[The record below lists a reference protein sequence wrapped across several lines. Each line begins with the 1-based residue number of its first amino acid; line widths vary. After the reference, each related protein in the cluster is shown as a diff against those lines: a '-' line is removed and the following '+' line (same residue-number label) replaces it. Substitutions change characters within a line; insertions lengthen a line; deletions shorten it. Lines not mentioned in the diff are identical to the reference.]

1 MKYFNSKFFELTNKS
16 YFAVDARLSI
26 IELSNNWP
34 DQYLLGRSVTN
45 LFAPEYQDIILRLF
59 LKEENKSGE
68 KKNESSH
75 FIARVIGS
83 EGSYYFAEIQL
94 NYDLVSE
101 NILGSVSAL
110 VSTRRESNILESVLD
125 NLSTMASFFNHEM
138 RLIYANKSFL
148 SWFDLKIN
156 EVIGKKIREINLR
169 GLNSLIF
176 PYVEEALMGKNQSIE
191 LILPSPN
198 ENDAYKILNL
208 NFLPKIE
215 NQKIEGIYF
224 FLTDITEQKTN
235 TNEALQREKKMQVL
249 FNSLSQGVIIHDFKG
264 RIIEFNPSALKI
276 LGVTG
281 DQLIGKSSYDEKWK
295 LINEDDT
302 PMLPHEQPAMIA
314 LRTGIPVT
322 NKIIGVYTGDET
334 LVWISV
340 TAIPLFEKD
349 ESKPYRILVT
359 FEDMTKFFRLK
370 QELKAKSA
378 WKAAILDGAD
388 YSLISTTSDGMIVT
402 FNKKAEELLGYKA
415 DEMIN
420 KTTPMILHD
429 PKDVVERAKLLSA
442 ELGEEIKPGFEVFV
456 LKALRFGKDTQPWDY
471 ITKSGE
477 RIAINLQV
485 TAIRDD
491 KNNCIGF
498 LGMSTRAQ

>member
-1 MKYFNSKFFELTNKS
+1 MKYFNSKFFELTNKN
-16 YFAVDARLSI
+16 YFAINEKLNI
-26 IELSNNWP
+26 IELSSNWA
-34 DQYLLGRSVTN
+34 DQDLLGRSVTS
-45 LFAPEYQDIILRLF
+45 LFSPEYRDTVLSFF
-59 LKEENKSGE
+59 LKEEKKSNENKSE
-68 KKNESSH
+68 LSY
-75 FIARVIGS
+75 FIAPVIDREVG
-83 EGSYYFAEIQL
+83 YYLAEIQL
-94 NYDLVSE
+94 SYDVASR
-101 NILGSVSAL
+101 NTVGSISAL
-110 VSTRRESNILESVLD
+110 STKRGEGNILESVLD

-138 RLIYANKSFL
+138 RLIYANKGFL
-148 SWFDLKIN
+148 SWFSLKIDD
-156 EVIGKKIREINLR
+156 VIGKKVREIHLS

-176 PYVEEALMGKNQSIE
+176 PYIEEALMGKNQSIE

-208 NFLPKIE
+208 NFIPKIE
-215 NQKIEGIYF
+215 NKKIEGIYF
-224 FLTDITEQKTN
+224 FLIDITEQKTN

-249 FNSLSQGVIIHDFKG
+249 FNGLSQGVVVHDFKG

-281 DQLIGKSSYDEKWK
+281 DQLLGKSSYDEKWR
-295 LINEDDT
+295 LINEDHT
-302 PMLPHEQPAMIA
+302 PMLPQEQPAMIA

-322 NKIIGVYTGDET
+322 NKIIGVYTVDES

-340 TAIPLFEKD
+340 TAIPLFEKE

-378 WKAAILDGAD
+378 WKEAILDGAD

-415 DEMIN
+415 DEVIN

-429 PKDVVERAKLLSA
+429 PKDVIERAKLLSA